1 MRSVR
6 NAAAARATLESL
18 LRFGIRLDL
27 TRMRSLMRVL
37 GDPQA
42 SLAAVHIVGTNGKSS
57 TTRMCAAALGASGLR
72 VGAYLSPHIVSLEER
87 VQVDGV
93 PISYGRFDRLT
104 SQVLDAADDVEEELG
119 EGPTQFEV
127 LTAIAF
133 LAFGE
138 ANVDAVCLEAGLGG
152 RLDATNVL
160 DARVVGLTNIGL
172 DHTALLGDTPE
183 QILGEKIAVVSAG
196 AVVVLGELSD
206 PLVELATRE
215 ARRRGA
221 RSVLR
226 VAPEDLAI
234 AEGLLAAGY
243 QRPNAALAVACAR
256 AFLDPRPLDVPAAR
270 RAIATAAPPGR
281 LELRDGP
288 PLELR
293 DGAHNPHGMR
303 ALVGEL
309 DATLGGRRP
318 RVALVALQGDKDGA
332 AILDLLVPHVD
343 RVIAT
348 SSGAPGALAAE
359 DVAAL
364 ARAAGAQADGQADI
378 EQALADARWAAG
390 PAGAVVICGTLYL
403 LSRLAALDGAR

>member
-27 TRMRSLMRVL
+27 SRMRSLMRVL

-42 SLAAVHIVGTNGKSS
+42 SLRAVHIVGTNGKSS
-57 TTRMCAAALGASGLR
+57 TTRMCAAALGAAGLR

-93 PISYGRFDRLT
+93 PISSEQFGELT
-104 SQVLDAADDVEEELG
+104 IQALDAADAVTEELG

-138 ANVDAVCLEAGLGG
+138 ARVDAVCLEAGLGG

-183 QILGEKIAVVSAG
+183 QILGEKIAVVSTG

-206 PLVELATRE
+206 ALVQLATRE

-221 RSVLR
+221 RAVLR
-226 VAPEDLAI
+226 VAPGDLAL
-234 AEGLLAAGY
+234 ADGLLAAGY
-243 QRPNAALAVACAR
+243 QRPNAALALACAR
-256 AFLDPRPLDVPAAR
+256 AFLDPHPLDGAAAQ

-281 LELRDGP
+281 LELREGP

-293 DGAHNPHGMR
+293 DGAHNPHGMQ

-309 DATLGGRRP
+309 DATLGNRRP

-332 AILDLLVPHVD
+332 AILELLVPHVD

-348 SSGAPGALAAE
+348 SSGAPGALAAG
-359 DVAAL
+359 DVAVL
-364 ARAAGAQADGQADI
+364 ARAAGAEAEAQADI
-378 EQALADARWAAG
+378 ERALADARRAAG
-390 PAGAVVICGTLYL
+390 PDGAVVICGTLYL
-403 LSRLAALDGAR
+403 LSRLAALEGAR

>member
-6 NAAAARATLESL
+6 SGAAARAALESL

-27 TRMRSLMRVL
+27 ARMRSLMRVL

-57 TTRMCAAALGASGLR
+57 TTRMCAAALTASGLR

-87 VQVDGV
+87 VQIDGAA
-93 PISYGRFDRLT
+93 ISPERFDELVAR
-104 SQVLDAADDVEEELG
+104 VLDAADGVAHELG
-119 EGPTQFEV
+119 EGPTQFEA
-127 LTAIAF
+127 LTAVAF

-138 ANVDAVCLEAGLGG
+138 ADLDAVCLEAGLGG

-160 DARVVGLTNIGL
+160 DARVVGVTNIGL

-183 QILGEKIAVVSAG
+183 QILGEKIAVVSPG

-206 PLVELATRE
+206 ELADRASRGAE
-215 ARRRGA
+215 ERGA
-221 RSVLR
+221 RAVLR
-226 VAPEDLAI
+226 VSAEDLAI
-234 AEGLLAAGY
+234 AGGLLSAGY
-243 QRPNAALAVACAR
+243 QRPNAALALACAR
-256 AFLDPRPLDVPAAR
+256 AFLDPRPLAVAAAR

-281 LELRDGP
+281 LELRPGP

-293 DGAHNPHGMR
+293 DGAHNPHGMG

-309 DATLGGRRP
+309 DATLGDRRP

-332 AILDLLVPHVD
+332 GILDLLVPHVD
-343 RVIAT
+343 RVITT
-348 SSGAPGALAAE
+348 SSGAIGALAADE
-359 DVAAL
+359 VAAL
-364 ARAAGAQADGQADI
+364 ARAAGGVAEAHPEI
-378 EQALADARWAAG
+378 EQALAAARAAAG
-390 PAGAVVICGTLYL
+390 PDGAVVICGTLYL
-403 LSRLAALDGAR
+403 LSRLAARDRER

>member
-6 NAAAARATLESL
+6 SSAAARAALESL
-18 LRFGIRLDL
+18 VRFGIRLDL
-27 TRMRSLMRVL
+27 ARMRSLMRAL

-42 SLAAVHIVGTNGKSS
+42 GLAAVHIVGTNGKSS
-57 TTRMCAAALGASGLR
+57 TTRMCAAALTASGLR
-72 VGAYLSPHIVSLEER
+72 VGAYLSPHIVSYEER
-87 VQVDGV
+87 VQLDGV
-93 PISYGRFDRLT
+93 PLAPEQFDRLVGD
-104 SQVLDAADDVEEELG
+104 VLDAAQGVDEELG

-138 ANVDAVCLEAGLGG
+138 AGLDAVCLEAGLGG

-160 DARVVGLTNIGL
+160 DARVVGLTNVGL
-172 DHTALLGDTPE
+172 DHTAVLGDTPE
-183 QILGEKIAVVSAG
+183 QILGEKIAVVSPG

-206 PLVELATRE
+206 DLAALATRE
-215 ARRRGA
+215 AEERGA
-221 RSVLR
+221 RAVLH
-226 VAPEDLAI
+226 VSPEDLAI
-234 AEGLLAAGY
+234 ADGLLAAGY
-243 QRPNAALAVACAR
+243 QRPNAALALACAR
-256 AFLDPRPLDVPAAR
+256 AFLEPRPLAVAAAQ

-281 LELRDGP
+281 LELRPGP

-309 DATLGGRRP
+309 DATLGDRRP
-318 RVALVALQGDKDGA
+318 RVALVALQADKDGA
-332 AILDLLVPHVD
+332 GILELLVPHVD
-343 RVIAT
+343 RVITT
-348 SSGAPGALAAE
+348 SSGHAGSLSAE

-364 ARAAGAQADGQADI
+364 ARAAGADAESYGEIEDG
-378 EQALADARWAAG
+378 LAASRAAAG
-390 PAGAVVICGTLYL
+390 PDGAVVICGTLYL

>member
-27 TRMRSLMRVL
+27 TRMRALMRIL

-42 SLAAVHIVGTNGKSS
+42 ELPAVHIVGTNGKSS

-87 VQVDGV
+87 VQIDGV
-93 PISYGRFDRLT
+93 PVSGASFDRLT
-104 SQVLDAADDVEEELG
+104 VTVLDAGDAVAEELG

-127 LTAIAF
+127 LTAVAF
-133 LAFGE
+133 LAFEE
-138 ANVDAVCLEAGLGG
+138 AKVDAVCLEAGLGG

-172 DHTALLGDTPE
+172 DHTALLGDTP
-183 QILGEKIAVVSAG
+183 QLILGEKIAVVSAG

-206 PLVELATRE
+206 ELAELATRD
-215 ARRRGA
+215 ARERGA
-221 RSVLR
+221 RVVQR
-226 VAPEDLAI
+226 VAPRDLAL
-234 AEGLLAAGY
+234 ARGLLAAGY
-243 QRPNAALAVACAR
+243 QRPNAALAIACAR
-256 AFLDPRPLDVPAAR
+256 AFLDPDPLDEPAVA
-270 RAIATAAPPGR
+270 RAIAAAAPPGR
-281 LELRDGP
+281 LELRAGP

-309 DATLGGRRP
+309 DGTLGAARP

-332 AILDLLVPHVD
+332 GILDLLVPHVD
-343 RVIAT
+343 RVVAT
-348 SSGAPGALAAE
+348 SSGAPGALTADE
-359 DVAAL
+359 VASL
-364 ARAAGAQADGQADI
+364 ARASGAQAEAYAEI
-378 EQALADARWAAG
+378 EQALAAARRAAG
-390 PAGAVVICGTLYL
+390 PQGAVVICGTLYL
-403 LSRLAALDGAR
+403 LSRLAALEGAR

>member
-6 NAAAARATLESL
+6 NAAAARATLEAL

-27 TRMRSLMRVL
+27 TRMRSLMRML
-37 GDPQA
+37 GDPQR

-87 VQVDGV
+87 VQVDGI
-93 PISYGRFDRLT
+93 PIAPERFDRLT
-104 SQVLDAADDVEEELG
+104 SRVLDVADDVARALG

-133 LAFGE
+133 LAFDE
-138 ANVDAVCLEAGLGG
+138 LHVDAVCLEAGLGG

-196 AVVVLGELSD
+196 SVVVLGELSD
-206 PLVELATRE
+206 ALAELATDE
-215 ARRRGA
+215 ARSRGA
-221 RSVLR
+221 RSVVR
-226 VAPEDLAI
+226 VEPEDLAI
-234 AEGLLAAGY
+234 AHGLLSAGY
-243 QRPNAALAVACAR
+243 QRPNAALAIACAR
-256 AFLDPRPLDVPAAR
+256 AFLDPRPLDVPAAQ

-281 LELRDGP
+281 LELRAGP

-309 DATLGGRRP
+309 DATLGDRRP
-318 RVALVALQGDKDGA
+318 RIALVALQGDKDGA

-364 ARAAGAQADGQADI
+364 ARAAGAEAGAEGEI
-378 EQALADARWAAG
+378 EEALAVARSAAG
-390 PAGAVVICGTLYL
+390 PEGAVVICGTLYL
-403 LSRLAALDGAR
+403 LSRLAALDVER